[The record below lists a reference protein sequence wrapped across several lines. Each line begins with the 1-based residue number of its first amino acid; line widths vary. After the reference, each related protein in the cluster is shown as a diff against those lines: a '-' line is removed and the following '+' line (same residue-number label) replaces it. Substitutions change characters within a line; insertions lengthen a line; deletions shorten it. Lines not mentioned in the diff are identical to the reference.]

1 MSIEQN
7 LFDAFDIL
15 IDRKLQLAEFDKTI
29 KAIVVE
35 CKDETKGI
43 YKIKYQDSLYEV
55 TADSGVKYVKNAEV
69 YVLVPGGNFS
79 AEKKIIG
86 TVKAMG
92 ANYIN
97 AIDGDAGY
105 EYIGANI
112 ISKQEEIKLFSYKN
126 SSETLYDADREENP
140 LEIDID
146 AMNEYLKQST
156 HMIIGAQFKTALER
170 EQQNYGDYGIVV
182 VAEFS
187 DTTKVYALGVDNMIG
202 QPYKLST
209 YTRQIAE
216 FEINGEEFIR
226 IKQIIAYTKNFPNQS
241 DSKPADIWATNFEI
255 NGAKIIDPAALDSY
269 YLTLVTPQGTFFPN
283 DSLKE
288 LTLKAEIKI
297 KGCVIDNELHNT
309 KFYWFEEN
317 ASIDTLD
324 KLYNHH
330 GGQGWKC
337 LNEYR
342 IIDGVTEIDEEGN
355 EIVLQNDRVEW
366 VPSKDSLI
374 ISYNDILAKEK
385 RYKCVCVYDDTM
397 DLSKEVIIKNYGAKH
412 DIQLISTHGTEFSY
426 DQGTTTLKCLVDNEE
441 NLDYNYVWAKKE
453 NASQNYIRMV
463 ETQDENTKYNL
474 AKSVKGILE
483 KKFKS
488 EEAFKNQPYIS
499 LGVDYTEFEKDF
511 YIGGMTYEAFYNSIV
526 SYLLDKRIER
536 LEKNILHN
544 LSAKSI
550 TNFTEY
556 SCSVFN
562 KENNLIGTSSI
573 KIYNRFDTQKT
584 HTLIIHNGTQI
595 FKYNENGVS
604 PTHESNERP
613 QETPTLS
620 FTLFDEQGNLIEE
633 DTIRRKAKVRWLFP
647 AKDTML
653 EKVLDDY
660 ESTEDKYV
668 YSNTLVMDYKL
679 YPSYNFNRN
688 NNNIELE
695 VEYQNKLI
703 KARTDF
709 TIVKEGSNGT
719 NGTDYICKIVPNI
732 ADNEIAPLEPTLTF
746 DKVSATVTMNYRI
759 KGDGENN
766 FDAIKYKNWFKVQ
779 VWQVG
784 EEILK
789 PIPETDY
796 TVKWSVLAN
805 HYKSDTEDPSAFSV
819 TEDGIF
825 TANDYTSGTQ
835 DQGDA
840 ANIVKAEVTVTEKV
854 NNKEYREIQLF
865 ATLPITTVQLLNPN
879 YKVGMKEGT
888 GFNNVVYSSAGD
900 NPKYDQ
906 TNPFEVELFYIKD
919 GVELDISTASEQY
932 KPSYNWTV
940 KGNCY
945 KNGWIENT
953 YLTEL
958 TAAEDT
964 LASNQKKYKP
974 ANNYTGFVVNN
985 AIEVEVKV
993 DSNTIAKIHKPIHF
1007 MLNRHGFAHL
1017 NDWDGNSVKVSDKG
1031 YVLAPQVGAGKK
1043 VGDNAFTGILM
1054 GEVQEADKPAET
1066 GLFGYSAGQRSIFLN
1081 AKDGSAKFGLDGSGS
1096 IEIIPGEKALIRSG
1110 NYGDKENDKVKG
1122 MEIDLSTPK
1131 ISYAS
1136 NLFNVDEY
1144 GNLVAKS
1151 GTIGGWKI
1159 TSSSLENS
1167 DGYVGM
1173 KADASDN
1180 VPTFWAGKDDPI
1192 TAPFSVSYKGHLKS
1206 TSANI
1211 GGWNINK
1218 DSIFT
1223 GDASEDVNHNNV
1235 RISSGN
1241 FTRKINGA
1249 DRENLRLAL
1258 GTKFGVNSNG
1268 ILYSNSGIF
1277 NSASINE
1284 ATMNNCKITGDLYLG
1299 NNNLKLDSTTITY
1312 VYGGSFIP
1320 ERTSNAFWG
1329 YSSSPNGYLTDYSIK
1344 VGDKTYMFYAFSSR
1358 PPAKDIWPLTGG
1370 SIKLHTENKTIYYF
1384 T

>member
-105 EYIGANI
+105 EYIGTNI
-112 ISKQEEIKLFSYKN
+112 ISKQENIELFSYKN
-126 SSETLYDADREENP
+126 SSEILYDANREENA

-187 DTTKVYALGVDNMIG
+187 DTTKENSTVERVYALGVDNMIG

-226 IKQIIAYTKNFPNQS
+226 IKQIIAYTKDFPNQN

-269 YLTLVTPQGTFFPN
+269 YLTLVTPQGTFFPD

-317 ASIDTLD
+317 ASIDTLN

-337 LNEYR
+337 LNDYR
-342 IIDGVTEIDEEGN
+342 IIQGVTEIDEEGN

-366 VPSKDSLI
+366 IPSKDSLV
-374 ISYNDILAKEK
+374 ISYNDVLAKEK
-385 RYKCVCVYDDTM
+385 RYKCVCVYDDAM
-397 DLSKEVIIKNYGAKH
+397 DLSKEIIIKNYGAAH

-441 NLDYNYVWAKKE
+441 NLDYNYVWVKKE
-453 NASQNYIRMV
+453 NASQNYIKMV
-463 ETQDENTKYNL
+463 ETQNENTKYNL

-483 KKFKS
+483 DKFKS
-488 EEAFKNQPYIS
+488 ETAFKNQPYVS
-499 LGVDYTEFEKDF
+499 LGADYVEFEKDF
-511 YIGGMTYEAFYNSIV
+511 YINGMTYEAFYNSIV

-556 SCSVFN
+556 VCSVFN
-562 KENNLIGTSSI
+562 QEDNLIGTSSI

-620 FTLFDEQGNLIEE
+620 FTLFDEKGNAIEE
-633 DTIRRKAKVRWLFP
+633 DTIRRKAKVKWLFP

-653 EKVLDDY
+653 EKVLEGY
-660 ESTEDKYV
+660 ESIEDKYV
-668 YSNTLVMDYKL
+668 YSDTLIMDYKL

-695 VEYQNKLI
+695 IEYQNKLI

-732 ADNEIAPLEPTLTF
+732 VDNEIAPLEPTLTF
-746 DKVSATVTMNYRI
+746 DGTSATMNYRI
-759 KGDGENN
+759 KGSGGNG

-779 VWQVG
+779 VWRAG
-784 EEILK
+784 EAIL
-789 PIPETDY
+789 ETVEDFS
-796 TVKWSVLAN
+796 VKWSILAN
-805 HYKSDTEDPSAFSV
+805 HYKTDVDDKSAFSV
-819 TEDGIF
+819 DKDSGLF
-825 TANDYTSGTQ
+825 TVNSYVSSTQ
-835 DQGDA
+835 NQGDA
-840 ANIVKAEVTVTEKV
+840 ANIVKAEITI
-854 NNKEYREIQLF
+854 KEEDREIKLF
-865 ATLPITTVQLLNPN
+865 ATLPVITVQLLNSN

-888 GFNNVVYSSAGD
+888 GFNNVVYSSAGE

-919 GVELDISTASEQY
+919 KVELDISTASEQY
-932 KPSYNWTV
+932 KPSYDWTI

-945 KNGWIENT
+945 KNSVWDTNK
-953 YLTEL
+953 YLTTL
-958 TAAEDT
+958 TAADDT
-964 LASNQKKYKP
+964 LAINQKKYRP

-985 AIEVEVKV
+985 AIEVDVKV
-993 DSNTIAKIHKPIHF
+993 NSVTIAKIHKPIHF
-1007 MLNRHGFAHL
+1007 MLNRYGFAHL
-1017 NDWDGNSVKVSDKG
+1017 NDWDGNSVKVSDDG

-1043 VGDNAFTGILM
+1043 VGDNAFTGILI
-1054 GEVQEADKPAET
+1054 GEVQEADNKAQT

-1081 AKDGSAKFGLDGSGS
+1081 AEDGSAKFGLDESGS
-1096 IEIIPGEKALIRSG
+1096 IEIIPGTKALIKSG
-1110 NYGDKENDKVKG
+1110 NYGTTVDGLVRG
-1122 MEIDLSTPK
+1122 MEIDLSTPR

-1136 NLFNVDEY
+1136 GLFNVDEY
-1144 GNLVAKS
+1144 GNLTAKS

-1167 DGYVGM
+1167 NGTVGM
-1173 KADASDN
+1173 KADASGD
-1180 VPTFWAGKDDPI
+1180 VASFWAGGSNSA
-1192 TAPFSVSYKGHLKS
+1192 TAPFSVSYNGKLKS
-1206 TSANI
+1206 TSAKI
-1211 GGWNINK
+1211 GGWSIDG

-1223 GDASEDVNHNNV
+1223 GTKTSDASV
-1235 RISSGN
+1235 RLSSTN
-1241 FTRKINGA
+1241 FSRTINGA
-1249 DRENLRLAL
+1249 NRTGLRIAL
-1258 GTKFGVNSNG
+1258 GTRFGVANDG
-1268 ILYSNSGIF
+1268 TVYSNSGIF
-1277 NSASINE
+1277 NSATI
-1284 ATMNNCKITGDLYLG
+1284 
-1299 NNNLKLDSTTITY
+1299 DSATITNAKISGSLSIQGNLVTWTY
-1312 VYGGSFIP
+1312 KTLKYANGGTVNFSYMQGVYGF
-1320 ERTSNAFWG
+1320 N
-1329 YSSSPNGYLTDYSIK
+1329 SSPSIK
-1344 VGDKTYMFYAFSSR
+1344 QVDIVDKEGVLHTFYAFSSKCY
-1358 PPAKDIWPLTGG
+1358 PVEVKGISSGTLDLTYGTQG
-1370 SIKLHTENKTIYYF
+1370 FYCF